1 MNDRNLMILGGMLGA
16 VVGVGVGF
24 ALFTERGRQLRAE
37 LQPEIEAVMRE
48 AMRLTQVVEEF
59 KTGNVGGQASAGA
72 GAAVWPKRTS

>member
-1 MNDRNLMILGGMLGA
+1 MNDRNLMILGGMIGA

-37 LQPEIEAVMRE
+37 LQPELEAVMRE

-59 KTGNVGGQASAGA
+59 KTGKPAGPASAGT
-72 GAAVWPKRTS
+72 AAAAWPKRTS